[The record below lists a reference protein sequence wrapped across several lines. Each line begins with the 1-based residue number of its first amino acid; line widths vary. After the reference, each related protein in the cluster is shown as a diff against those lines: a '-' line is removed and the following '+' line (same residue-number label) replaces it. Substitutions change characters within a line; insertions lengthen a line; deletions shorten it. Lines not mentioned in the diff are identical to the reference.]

1 MLHNGYFFSIVRVVT
16 SSHGSCAFAGGNASL
31 PFVYSVFL
39 QFASATVAM
48 SPLLDGSAYLSL
60 PVVSMPLF
68 WIGTQKRAV
77 PGPPVP
83 GLGANEAFARASANV
98 V

>member
-1 MLHNGYFFSIVRVVT
+1 MLHSVYFFSVVLDVT
-16 SSHGSCAFAGGNASL
+16 SSHGSNTLSGGNAST

-39 QFASATVAM
+39 QFESATVAT
-48 SPLLDGSAYLSL
+48 SLLLDGSANLNFSVL
-60 PVVSMPLF
+60 RPLF

-83 GLGANEAFARASANV
+83 GLGVKEPFARASANV